1 MLINI
6 NLKINYFINFVYF
19 VVFFLKKAKF
29 LFMNKL
35 KLTIESL
42 VYSQTQSGAYV
53 LVMVEEES
61 NKKLP
66 IVIGT
71 AEAQAIAIA
80 LEDMDAPRPL
90 THDLFVNFASSFN
103 INLTEVIITKLHE
116 GIFYAELVCE
126 NFANKIRID
135 SRTSDAIA
143 LAVRFKCPIYVN
155 KEVINKAG
163 VTPDVENIHED
174 LASNFDSQESELLDK
189 SDEDLKNMLND
200 AIKTEDYELASK
212 IRDELKNR

>member
-1 MLINI
+1 MD
-6 NLKINYFINFVYF
+6 
-19 VVFFLKKAKF
+19 
-29 LFMNKL
+29 KL

-53 LVMVEEES
+53 LVMLEEES

-71 AEAQAIAIA
+71 SEAQAIAIA
-80 LEDMDAPRPL
+80 LENMNTPRPL

-103 INLTEVIITKLHE
+103 INLSEVIITKLDE

-143 LAVRFKCPIYVN
+143 LAIRFKCPIFVN
-155 KEVINKAG
+155 KEIIEKAG
-163 VTPDVENIHED
+163 VNPETEKQQDEIYSDVATQTD
-174 LASNFDSQESELLDK
+174 ELKLK
-189 SDEDLKNMLND
+189 SDDNLKTMLNE
-200 AIKTEDYELASK
+200 AIKKEDYELASK
-212 IRDELKNR
+212 IRDEINLRKP